1 MTAIFQALPGLE
13 VPVDAISGSFAKMW
27 DDATADG
34 GASPA
39 DFKATQLNFVL
50 HYGFDTAPADALE
63 QFQVMLRFAQ
73 RYPCRVVVLCPQP
86 LGDSG
91 TEMRAKIYGE
101 CFLGKSKGD
110 TRCVEFVAL
119 SYPESARPFLENEVS
134 ICLSVDLP
142 LYYWAHRFSKA
153 SRLADY
159 QYLLTRAKRVLLD
172 SAIAPPGAFTY
183 PWPRPEIVRDLVQA
197 RLLHVRQSI
206 GQFLASYA
214 PAALAGGLRGVAI
227 AHRPEFAAE
236 GRVLL
241 AWTRERLA
249 RCGDG
254 AAGVNYSTAA
264 LPDGAPGSL
273 ELSFDYGGGA
283 RHFRW
288 QGDFAHNSARFEAD
302 FGAGRTTLPT
312 AVSLLSPEDALS
324 EAIFF

>member
-1 MTAIFQALPGLE
+1 MTAIFQALPGLD
-13 VPVDAISGSFAKMW
+13 VPVDAISSNFAKMW
-27 DDATADG
+27 DESATDG
-34 GASPA
+34 NVSPA
-39 DFKATQLNFVL
+39 DMKATQLNFVL
-50 HYGFDTAPADALE
+50 HYGFDTTPPDALE

-86 LGDSG
+86 LGDGG

-119 SYPESARPFLENEVS
+119 SYPEAARPFLENEVS
-134 ICLSVDLP
+134 ICLSTDLP

-183 PWPRPEIVRDLVQA
+183 PWPRPEVVRDLARA

-214 PAALAGGLRGVAI
+214 PTLLVEGLRAVTVTY
-227 AHRPEFAAE
+227 RPEFAAE
-236 GRVLL
+236 GNVLL

-249 RCGDG
+249 QCGYISAVAS
-254 AAGVNYSTAA
+254 AAKP
-264 LPDGAPGSL
+264 LPKGAPNSL
-273 ELSFDYGGGA
+273 ELSFDYGGV
-283 RHFRW
+283 HEFRW
-288 QGDFAHNSARFEAD
+288 QGDFGRNCARFEAD
-302 FGAGRTTLPT
+302 YGAGRAVLPT
-312 AVSLLSPEDALS
+312 AVSLLPPENALS

>member
-1 MTAIFQALPGLE
+1 MTAIFQALPGLD
-13 VPVDAISGSFAKMW
+13 VPVGSISSSFDKMW
-27 DDATADG
+27 DDAAADG
-34 GASPA
+34 DASPA
-39 DFKATQLNFVL
+39 DMKATQLNFVL
-50 HYGFDTAPADALE
+50 HYGFNTTPEDAQE
-63 QFQVMLRFAQ
+63 QFQIMLRFAQ

-86 LGDSG
+86 LGDGG

-134 ICLSVDLP
+134 ICLSADLP

-183 PWPRPEIVRDLVQA
+183 PWPKPEIVRDLVHA
-197 RLLHVRQSI
+197 RLLHVRQGI

-214 PAALAGGLRGVAI
+214 PAVLVGGLRGVTV

-236 GRVLL
+236 GSVLL

-249 RCGDG
+249 PCG
-254 AAGVNYSTAA
+254 AAPAVNYATTP

-273 ELSFDYGGGA
+273 ELSFDYAGGA
-283 RHFRW
+283 RRFRW
-288 QGDFAHNSARFEAD
+288 QGDFAHNCARFEAD
-302 FGAGRTTLPT
+302 FGAGGTTLPT
-312 AVSLLSPEDALS
+312 AVSLLPPENALS